1 LVAKPHIVI
10 VGAGFGGLAV
20 ARALRHAPVDVTVV
34 DRHNYHAFLPLLY
47 QVATSGLTSQDI
59 AHPVRSILRRWPNAR
74 FRLGEVCGA
83 DLQAHWIA
91 LQDGERIPFD
101 FLVLAAGSTTETWG
115 NESVAAHAL
124 PLHDLEHAL
133 AVRNRALSCLERAD
147 ATADP
152 ALREELLGF
161 VVVGGGPTGVE
172 LAGALAELK
181 RHVVPHDFPGLEGA
195 MRVWLLEGRSALL
208 PSFPPRLQAKALLQV
223 TGLGVEVRLQAL
235 VERVDPQGVWLRSG
249 DRIPARTVVW
259 AAGVRGENIGLRLAL
274 ASGRSGRIA
283 VDETLAVPG
292 HPGVYAIGDLAL
304 VKGAELL
311 PQVAPVAIQQGE
323 AVALNLL
330 RTLRGHPPFAF
341 RYRDKGSMATIG
353 RNRAVALV
361 FGWELSGRIA
371 WWAWLLVHIVFLVGF
386 RNRASVLLNWAWNFF
401 TYDRGLRAVVGG
413 GALPDLPA
421 ERAEK
426 GDASAARC

>member
-1 LVAKPHIVI
+1 VI
-10 VGAGFGGLAV
+10 VGAGFGGLAA
-20 ARALRHAPVDVTVV
+20 ARALRHSAVDVTVI
-34 DRHNYHAFLPLLY
+34 DRHNYHTFLPLLY

-74 FRLGEVCGA
+74 FRMGEVCAA
-83 DLQAHWIA
+83 DLEARW
-91 LQDGERIPFD
+91 LELRDGERIPFD

-115 NESVAAHAL
+115 NKSVSSYAL

-133 AVRNRALSCLERAD
+133 AVRNHALSCLERAD
-147 ATADP
+147 ATTDP
-152 ALREELLGF
+152 VLREELLGF

-181 RHVVPHDFPGLEGA
+181 RHVVPHDFPDLRGA
-195 MRVWLLEGRSALL
+195 MRVWLLEGRGELL
-208 PSFPPRLQAKALLQV
+208 PSFPQRLQAKALLQV
-223 TGLGVEVRLQAL
+223 SGLGVEVRLQAL
-235 VERVDPQGVWLRSG
+235 VERVDSAGVWLSSG

-259 AAGVRGENIGLRLAL
+259 AAGVRGERLGERLAL
-274 ASGRSGRIA
+274 AAARSGRIA

-292 HPGVYAIGDLAL
+292 HPGVYAIGDMALA
-304 VKGAELL
+304 KGAESL

-330 RTLRGHPPFAF
+330 RTLRGHPPFPF

-353 RNRAVALV
+353 RNRAVAVV
-361 FGWELSGRIA
+361 FGFELSGRIA

-401 TYDRGLRAVVGG
+401 TYDRGLRAVVGS
-413 GALPDLPA
+413 AADLPL
-421 ERAEK
+421 EGTEK

>member
-1 LVAKPHIVI
+1 MTKPRIVI

-20 ARALRHAPVDVTVV
+20 ARALRHAPVDVTVI

-47 QVATSGLTSQDI
+47 QVATSGLTAQDV
-59 AHPVRSILRRWPNAR
+59 AHPVRSILRSLPNAR

-83 DLQAHWIA
+83 DLDARWVA
-91 LQDGERIPFD
+91 LQGGEHIPFD

-115 NESVAAHAL
+115 NQSVADHAL

-181 RHVVPHDFPGLEGA
+181 RHVVPHDFPALEGA

-208 PSFPPRLQAKALLQV
+208 PSLPPRLQAKALLQV
-223 TGLGVEVRLQAL
+223 TGLGVEVRLGAL
-235 VERVDPQGVWLRSG
+235 VERVDPTGVWLRSG
-249 DRIPARTVVW
+249 QRIPARTVVW
-259 AAGVRGENIGLRLAL
+259 AAGVRGEKLAEELGL
-274 ASGRSGRIA
+274 ASGQSGRIA

-304 VKGAELL
+304 LKGAERL
-311 PQVAPVAIQQGE
+311 PQVAPVAIQQGQ

-330 RTLRGHPPFAF
+330 RTLRGHPPFPF
-341 RYRDKGSMATIG
+341 RYHDKGSMATIG

-386 RNRASVLLNWAWNFF
+386 RNRAAVLLNWAWNFF

-413 GALPDLPA
+413 NPIPDLA
-421 ERAEK
+421 LQRSEK
-426 GDASAARC
+426 GDASVARC

>member
-1 LVAKPHIVI
+1 LLAKPRIVI

-20 ARALRHAPVDVTVV
+20 ARALRRSPVDVTLI

-59 AHPVRSILRRWPNAR
+59 AHPVRSILRRWSNAR
-74 FRLGEVCGA
+74 FRLGEVCAA
-83 DLQAHWIA
+83 DLEARWIE
-91 LQDGERIPFD
+91 LQDGARIPFD

-115 NESVAAHAL
+115 LQSVVTHAL
-124 PLHDLEHAL
+124 PLHDLEDAL
-133 AVRNRALSCLERAD
+133 DVRNRALSCLERAD

-161 VVVGGGPTGVE
+161 VVAGGGPTGVE

-181 RHVVPHDFPGLEGA
+181 RHVVPHDFPGLKGE

-223 TGLGVEVRLQAL
+223 RGLGVEVLLEAM
-235 VERVDPQGVWLRSG
+235 VERVDPTGVWLRSG

-259 AAGVRGENIGLRLAL
+259 TAGVRGANLATQLAL
-274 ASGRSGRIA
+274 ASGRGGRIP

-304 VKGAELL
+304 LKGAESL

-323 AVALNLL
+323 LVALNLL
-330 RTLRGHPPFAF
+330 RTLRGHPAFPF

-353 RNRAVALV
+353 RNRAVAV
-361 FGWELSGRIA
+361 VYGWELSGRIA

-413 GALPDLPA
+413 AALPERAPA
-421 ERAEK
+421 AAEK
-426 GDASAARC
+426 GDASAGRC

>member
-1 LVAKPHIVI
+1 MAKPRIVI

-20 ARALRHAPVDVTVV
+20 ARALRHAPVDVTVI

-47 QVATSGLTSQDI
+47 QVATSGLTSQDV
-59 AHPVRSILRRWPNAR
+59 AHPVRSILRRWPNTR
-74 FRLGEVCGA
+74 FRLGEVSAA
-83 DLQAHWIA
+83 DLEARWIA
-91 LQDGERIPFD
+91 LQDGEHIPFD
-101 FLVLAAGSTTETWG
+101 FLILAAGSTTETWG
-115 NESVAAHAL
+115 NESVAAYAL
-124 PLHDLEHAL
+124 PLHDLDHAL

-152 ALREELLGF
+152 VLREELLGT

-181 RHVVPHDFPGLEGA
+181 RHVVPHDFPGLKGE

-223 TGLGVEVRLQAL
+223 TALGVEVRLETM
-235 VERVDPQGVWLRSG
+235 VERVDPAGVQLHSG

-259 AAGVRGENIGLRLAL
+259 AAGVRGENLGVRLVL
-274 ASGRSGRIA
+274 ATGRSGRIP

-304 VKGAELL
+304 LKGAESL
-311 PQVAPVAIQQGE
+311 PQVAPVAIQQGQ

-330 RTLRGHPPFAF
+330 RTLRGHPPFPF
-341 RYRDKGSMATIG
+341 RYRDKGQMATIG
-353 RNRAVALV
+353 RNRAVAVV

-413 GALPDLPA
+413 AALPELPPVHA
-421 ERAEK
+421 ERR
-426 GDASAARC
+426 DASAARC

>member
-1 LVAKPHIVI
+1 MTRVVI

-20 ARALRHAPVDVTVV
+20 ARALRNTPLDVTVI

-47 QVATSGLTSQDI
+47 QVATSGLTSQDV
-59 AHPVRSILRRWPNAR
+59 AHPVRSILRRWPNVH

-83 DLQAHWIA
+83 DLEARWIA
-91 LQDGERIPFD
+91 LQDGERLGFD

-147 ATADP
+147 ASRDP
-152 ALREELLGF
+152 GLRETLLGF

-181 RHVVPHDFPGLEGA
+181 RHVVPHDFPGLHGD
-195 MRVWLLEGRSALL
+195 MRVWLLEGRGALL
-208 PSFPPRLQAKALLQV
+208 ASFPPRLQAKALLQV
-223 TGLGVEVRLQAL
+223 AGLGVEVRLQAM
-235 VERVDPQGVWLRSG
+235 VERVDETGVVLRSG
-249 DRIPARTVVW
+249 ERIPARTVVW
-259 AAGVRGENIGLRLAL
+259 AAGVRGESLALRLGL
-274 ASGRSGRIA
+274 AGGRSGRIE
-283 VDETLAVPG
+283 VDDTLALPG
-292 HPGVYAIGDLAL
+292 HPGVYAIGDLAQI
-304 VKGAELL
+304 KGAESL
-311 PQVAPVAIQQGE
+311 PQVAPVAIQQGR

-330 RTLRGHPPFAF
+330 RALRGHPPFPF
-341 RYRDKGSMATIG
+341 HYRDKGSMATIG
-353 RNRAVALV
+353 RNRAVATV
-361 FGWELSGRIA
+361 FGLELSGRVA
-371 WWAWLLVHIVFLVGF
+371 WWAWLLVHLVFLVGF

-401 TYDRGLRAVVGG
+401 TYDRGLRAVVGRAG
-413 GALPDLPA
+413 LPESTP

-426 GDASAARC
+426 GDAPAAWC

>member
-1 LVAKPHIVI
+1 MTRVVI

-20 ARALRHAPVDVTVV
+20 ARALRNTPVDVTVV

-47 QVATSGLTSQDI
+47 QVATSGLTSQDV
-59 AHPVRSILRRWPNAR
+59 AHPVRSILRHWPNVQ

-83 DLQAHWIA
+83 DLEARWIA
-91 LQDGERIPFD
+91 LQDGERLPFD

-133 AVRNRALSCLERAD
+133 AVRNRALFCLERAD

-181 RHVVPHDFPGLEGA
+181 RHVVPHDFPRLRGD
-195 MRVWLLEGRSALL
+195 MRVWLLEGQGALL
-208 PSFPPRLQAKALLQV
+208 AAFPPRLQAKALLQV
-223 TGLGVEVRLQAL
+223 AGLGVEVRLQAM
-235 VERVDPQGVWLRSG
+235 VERVDAAGVVLRSG
-249 DRIPARTVVW
+249 ERILARTVVW
-259 AAGVRGENIGLRLAL
+259 AAGVRAERLAARLGL
-274 ASGRSGRIA
+274 ASGRSGRVE
-283 VDETLAVPG
+283 VDDTLAVPG

-304 VKGAELL
+304 IKGAESL
-311 PQVAPVAIQQGE
+311 PQVAPVSIQQGR

-330 RTLRGHPPFAF
+330 RALRGHPPFPF

-353 RNRAVALV
+353 RNRAVAAL
-361 FGWELSGRIA
+361 FGLELSGRIA
-371 WWAWLLVHIVFLVGF
+371 WWAWLLVHLVFLVGF

-401 TYDRGLRAVVGG
+401 TYDRGLRAVVAAPG
-413 GALPDLPA
+413 LPEPA
-421 ERAEK
+421 PERAEK
-426 GDASAARC
+426 GDAPAAWC

>member
-1 LVAKPHIVI
+1 VATPRIVI
-10 VGAGFGGLAV
+10 VGAGFGGLAA
-20 ARALRHAPVDVTVV
+20 ARALRHTPVEVTVV
-34 DRHNYHAFLPLLY
+34 DRRNYHAFLPLLY

-59 AHPVRSILRRWPNAR
+59 AHPVRSILRGWSNTR
-74 FRLGEVCGA
+74 FRWGEVRAA
-83 DLQAHWIA
+83 DLEQHWIE
-91 LQDGERIPFD
+91 LEDGGRIPFD
-101 FLVLAAGSTTETWG
+101 FLVLAAGSTTETFG
-115 NESVAAHAL
+115 NPSVAAHAL
-124 PLHDLEHAL
+124 PLHTLEEAL

-147 ATADP
+147 ATSDP
-152 ALREELLGF
+152 VLREELLGF

-181 RHVVPHDFPGLEGA
+181 RHVVPHDFPGVKDA
-195 MRVWLLEGRSALL
+195 MRVWLLEGGEALL
-208 PSFPPRLQAKALLQV
+208 PSFPSRLREKALLQV
-223 TGLGVEVRLQAL
+223 AGLGVEVRLQAM
-235 VERVDPQGVWLRSG
+235 VEVVDRSGVRLRSG

-259 AAGVRGENIGLRLAL
+259 AAGVRGEALALRLAL

-304 VKGAELL
+304 VKGAESL

-330 RTLRGHPPFAF
+330 RALRGHPPFPF
-341 RYRDKGSMATIG
+341 RYGDKGSLATIG
-353 RNRAVALV
+353 RNRAVAHV
-361 FGWELSGRIA
+361 FGFELWGRIA
-371 WWAWLLVHIVFLVGF
+371 WWTWLFVHIVFLVGF

-413 GALPDLPA
+413 STLSPQDSP
-421 ERAEK
+421 EK
-426 GDASAARC
+426 GDAPAAEC